1 MNYKLLAL
9 AFFIGVVYYSINW
22 ICSSLYDNGY
32 DILNFLNKKKKRK
45 NVR

>member
-9 AFFIGVVYYSINW
+9 PFLIGVIYYSINW

-32 DILNFLNKKKKRK
+32 DIFKKWNKKKKKRS
-45 NVR
+45 